1 MGAEELA
8 LTRRERSDFL
18 LRASHRLPLKLGEVF
33 TFFEDP
39 RNLSAMTPPWLAFRM
54 KGECGKKDVCLGA
67 EFDYT
72 IRWLGLTIPWR
83 SRITEYRRG
92 KSFTD
97 EQVRGPYRSWVHRHL
112 FLPSGEGTLMV
123 DEVDYSLYLA
133 ALPVRRLI
141 EGQLRRIFL
150 FRQAF
155 ISEWAAEVWAG
166 RREGPRRERE

>member
-1 MGAEELA
+1 MGAGQIT
-8 LTRRERSDFL
+8 LTRRGRCDSL
-18 LRASHRLPLKLGEVF
+18 LRTSHRLPLKPGKVF

-54 KGECGKKDVCLGA
+54 KGECGAGEVCRGA

-97 EQVRGPYRSWVHRHL
+97 KQVRGPYRSWTHRHS
-112 FLPSGEGTLMV
+112 FLPTGKGTLMV

-133 ALPVRRLI
+133 ILPLRRLI

-150 FRQAF
+150 YRQNF
-155 ISEWAAEVWAG
+155 IGEWASED
-166 RREGPRRERE
+166 REGRMEGPVRERG